1 MGCCGRA
8 MADCGLI
15 PLNVVG
21 LPLVPSLIARDA
33 RRHGRLRT

>member
-8 MADCGLI
+8 TADCGRI
-15 PLNVVG
+15 PLDVVG
-21 LPLVPSLIARDA
+21 LPLIQVSLARDS